1 MNGAQRM
8 GESEPKERGMGGC
21 SVFDGSAVDHVCDI
35 LQLIV
40 DTLLE
45 GGIVV
50 DFHILDFLA
59 VTVKT
64 KSEEHHTPRNY

>member
-1 MNGAQRM
+1 MNGAY
-8 GESEPKERGMGGC
+8 
-21 SVFDGSAVDHVCDI
+21 FDGSAVDRVCDI

-50 DFHILDFLA
+50 DFYILDMLA
-59 VTVKT
+59 VTVMT
-64 KSEEHHTPRNY
+64 KSKEHHTPQNAFIMRV

>member
-1 MNGAQRM
+1 LPFWATNGAH
-8 GESEPKERGMGGC
+8 
-21 SVFDGSAVDHVCDI
+21 FDGSAVDRVCDI

-50 DFHILDFLA
+50 DFYILDMLA
-59 VTVKT
+59 VTAMT
-64 KSEEHHTPRNY
+64 KSKEHLTPQNAFIMRV